1 MITKLPVNIEG
12 NLSSVN
18 DSTNSE
24 YVNDEKND
32 KKTKIAPKIRKNS
45 RMDRYIPFGM

>member
-1 MITKLPVNIEG
+1 MEG

-24 YVNDEKND
+24 YVNEEKND
-32 KKTKIAPKIRKNS
+32 KKTKIAPKMRKNS
-45 RMDRYIPFGM
+45 RIDRNIPFGM